1 MAKVAKPK
9 RHTSYY
15 YDYMQEVRPWLI
27 SQLSKTDKSFV
38 GKDLW
43 NAIQESTEGTH
54 DATTYLDF
62 ETLESYLEDC
72 PEHDCVDRIMV
83 LLRTLADTE
92 DVNGINVDI
101 SW

>member
-1 MAKVAKPK
+1 MKAGDKPK

-27 SQLSKTDKSFV
+27 KKMPKAEKSCIE
-38 GKDLW
+38 KELW

-54 DATTYLDF
+54 DATVYLDF
-62 ETLESYLEDC
+62 EVLESYLEDY
-72 PEHDCVDRIMV
+72 PNSKTIDRIMV
-83 LLRTLADTE
+83 LLRELTDE
-92 DVNGINVDI
+92 SDIDGIQVDI